1 MLIMQLLNYSV
12 KSSTLGGNNN
22 DNGVFSGVTKYTAI
36 SLPVPAR
43 HLTLHLLTSG
53 NSDKGRYSKSQC
65 NFLTFDLIPF
75 PSCLSFFCLFVFFN
89 VLEYL
94 PCSKNLS

>member
-1 MLIMQLLNYSV
+1 MGTRLCCGCQSTDRLMLIMQLLNYSV

-43 HLTLHLLTSG
+43 PCISKHLGTVTREDILRVSVI
-53 NSDKGRYSKSQC
+53 
-65 NFLTFDLIPF
+65 F
-75 PSCLSFFCLFVFFN
+75 
-89 VLEYL
+89 
-94 PCSKNLS
+94 

>member
-1 MLIMQLLNYSV
+1 MGTRLCCGCQSTDRLMLIMQLLNYSV

-43 HLTLHLLTSG
+43 HLTLHL
-53 NSDKGRYSKSQC
+53 
-65 NFLTFDLIPF
+65 
-75 PSCLSFFCLFVFFN
+75 
-89 VLEYL
+89 
-94 PCSKNLS
+94 